1 MRGQKNSKKK
11 KETRIDKIER
21 IYYPYSASLSSLS
34 QNFLAFPR
42 GGIKFAFPFFQ
53 FIANFPSLLSLNFVV
68 LLPSSDD
75 NNTTTTTAL
84 CSFLLGEGQKEN
96 EISSLYLENLK
107 RACRKFFA
115 TVWNGFGHCDVHAR
129 AIVLNFDFSFFSTIG
144 YESLL
149 RIDKNLIRFNRSLVH
164 STTSFVY
171 S

>member
-1 MRGQKNSKKK
+1 MRGQKNSKKKKK

-96 EISSLYLENLK
+96 EISSLYLESLK

-115 TVWNGFGHCDVHAR
+115 TVWNGFVHAR

-171 S
+171 W